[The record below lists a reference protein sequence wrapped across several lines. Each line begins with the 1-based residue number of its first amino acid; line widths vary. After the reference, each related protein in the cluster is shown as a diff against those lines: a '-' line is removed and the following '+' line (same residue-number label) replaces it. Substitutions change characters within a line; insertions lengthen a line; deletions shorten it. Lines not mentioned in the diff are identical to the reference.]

1 MATRDW
7 KLGDRLMHAGRPE
20 WGVGEVRSAE
30 GTVQDGV
37 KSQRLTIRFERAGV
51 KTLASA
57 YADLRPAD
65 EMPQVST
72 PTETADSNGDSGW
85 LQQAEAGALDE
96 IMIRVPEPATDPFR
110 SRKARLEATL
120 TLYRFSGGG
129 SSLLDWAAMQ
139 SGLKDPLARF
149 NRHEL
154 ERFFERFK
162 TALDAHLKRLVYEL
176 KKEDPAGLAAVVASA
191 TPDAKQ
197 ALRRA
202 DASR

>member
-1 MATRDW
+1 MASSVTVFSPW
-7 KLGDRLMHAGRPE
+7 GRGLAPLK
-20 WGVGEVRSAE
+20 WGSP
-30 GTVQDGV
+30 
-37 KSQRLTIRFERAGV
+37 L
-51 KTLASA
+51 
-57 YADLRPAD
+57 P
-65 EMPQVST
+65 
-72 PTETADSNGDSGW
+72 
-85 LQQAEAGALDE
+85 AGA
-96 IMIRVPEPATDPFR
+96 
-110 SRKARLEATL
+110 
-120 TLYRFSGGG
+120 
-129 SSLLDWAAMQ
+129 AMKT
-139 SGLKDPLARF
+139 GLKDPLARF